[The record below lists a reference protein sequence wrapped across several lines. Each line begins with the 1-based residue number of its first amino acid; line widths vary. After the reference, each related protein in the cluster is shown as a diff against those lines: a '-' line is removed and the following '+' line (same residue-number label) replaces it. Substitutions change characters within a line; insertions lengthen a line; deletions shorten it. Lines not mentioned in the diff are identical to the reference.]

1 MAEIELERITKLF
14 KDVRA
19 VDDVSLTIR
28 DGDFMVLLG
37 PSGCGKTTLLRS
49 IAGLEQIDGGR
60 VRIGGRDVT
69 DLPPRKRRIAMV
81 FQSYAVFPH
90 LTVFENIAFGLRMAK
105 LPKAQITQRTEE
117 AAALLHITELLA
129 RYPSQTSGG
138 QRQRIAVARAIAMQ
152 PEVLLMDEP
161 LSNLDALLRLEM
173 RAELKR
179 LLAEIG
185 STTVYVTHDQV
196 EALSMGDRVA
206 VMNAGHLVQVGGPLE
221 VYDTPADQFVG
232 GFIGNPPMNFLR
244 AQVER
249 REDRLLATVGSAG
262 EVAIDAAPD
271 GFAERIGRPVVL
283 GIRAE
288 NIDLDAAAD
297 GAAVAGTLR
306 GRVLVVEPLGSHNLV
321 TVDVDG
327 QLVKAT
333 TRPDVSVERDAQVGL
348 QIDASR
354 IRWLDG
360 ETGRALELLE
370 PDQAPVETAS

>member
-1 MAEIELERITKLF
+1 MSDIQLERVTKLF
-14 KDVRA
+14 SDVRA
-19 VDDVSLTIR
+19 VDDVSLMIR
-28 DGDFMVLLG
+28 DGEFMVLLG

-49 IAGLEQIDGGR
+49 IAGLEQIEGGR

-90 LTVFENIAFGLRMAK
+90 MTVFENIAFGLRMGK
-105 LPKAQITQRTEE
+105 LPKAQITQRTEQ
-117 AAALLHITELLA
+117 AADLLHITELLA
-129 RYPSQTSGG
+129 RYPAQTSGG
-138 QRQRIAVARAIAMQ
+138 QRQRIAVARAIAMK

-179 LLAEIG
+179 LLSEIG

-206 VMNAGHLVQVGGPLE
+206 VMKAGRIVQVGGPLE
-221 VYDTPADQFVG
+221 VYDRPADRFVG

-244 AQVER
+244 AEPER
-249 REDRLLATVGSAG
+249 RDDRLVARIGSAG
-262 EVAIDAAPD
+262 ELTVDEPPRALS
-271 GFAERIGRPVVL
+271 ERIGRPVVL

-288 NIDLDAAAD
+288 NIDVVESGPSNGL
-297 GAAVAGTLR
+297 LR
-306 GRVLVVEPLGSHNLV
+306 GRALVVEPLGRHNLV
-321 TVDVDG
+321 TIDVDG

-333 TRPDVSVERDAQVGL
+333 TRPDVSIGRDVDLGL
-348 QIDASR
+348 RIDSSR
-354 IRWLDG
+354 IRWLDHESG
-360 ETGRALELLE
+360 AALDDAGGPADEATLTS
-370 PDQAPVETAS
+370 P